1 MRYARHLPLQRDVGI
16 LIILLILSVG
26 IMAVDRVGGEYAVV
40 GQIAQVFVPLQRLTS
55 RIMTLTFAG
64 EESRILRSK
73 LIDISRE
80 NALLREQVHEAQR
93 LRGMLDFRLGHR
105 DSLASARVISCL
117 GERMGGGIAID
128 KGRSAGMAKNMT
140 VICPAGLVGRLIR
153 VGNGASQVKRVI
165 DPGYKVSAIVQ
176 RSRATGIVSS
186 RSDGRLMMEWVAPDA
201 DVAPGDTVISS
212 GLGSITPKGIPI
224 GRVQSLREKSDR
236 FALSVVVEP
245 FVAFDRLEEVFVI
258 LQLPTDFGALLEETA
273 DRGH

>member
-16 LIILLILSVG
+16 FIVLVILSAG
-26 IMAVDRVGGEYAVV
+26 IMAVDRVGGEYTVV
-40 GQIAQVFVPLQRLTS
+40 GELARVVVPFEHLTS

-64 EESRILRSK
+64 EESRLLRSK
-73 LIDISRE
+73 LIDVSRE
-80 NALLREQVHEAQR
+80 NALLREQVHEAER
-93 LRGMLDFRLGHR
+93 LRSMLDFRLGHPDTLR
-105 DSLASARVISCL
+105 SARVISRL

-128 KGRSAGMAKNMT
+128 KGRRGGLAKNMT
-140 VICPAGLVGRLIR
+140 VICPAGLVGRIIR
-153 VGNGASQVKRVI
+153 VGNGASQVKRIV

-176 RSRATGIVSS
+176 RSRATGILSS
-186 RSDGRLMMEWVAPDA
+186 RSDGRLIMEWVAPDA

-224 GRVQSLREKSDR
+224 GEVRSLREKTDR

-258 LQLPTDFGALLEETA
+258 LQLPSDFGALLEGT
-273 DRGH
+273 GN